1 MKILRSWCQDNVI
14 EGMMIALNVS
24 VARSHVDN
32 MEVFFCFYFHPLGSW
47 SIVMTYVCVCLSVYL
62 SARITRNPRW
72 RTSPIFLST
81 RYSSSDGF
89 RYVMYFRF
97 YKWHGPPLIVFGRV
111 EGRSLL
117 STSALFVWIR
127 NTLLFSNDN
136 FLFFFITSVVYMI
149 ALLFFFEKHF
159 KRMFLFY
166 YFLRN
171 NQQIIFTYMTIVMS
185 SYVTYLLLW
194 KILFFLFQTKWSL
207 FDHEMGNEASR
218 CIHHT

>member
-32 MEVFFCFYFHPLGSW
+32 MDNMEVFFCFYFHPLGSW
-47 SIVMTYVCVCLSVYL
+47 SIVITYVSVCLSVRSHNSK
-62 SARITRNPRW
+62 SALANFTD
-72 RTSPIFLST
+72 FLWT

-149 ALLFFFEKHF
+149 ALLFFSKSI
-159 KRMFLFY
+159 LNACFY
-166 YFLRN
+166 F
-171 NQQIIFTYMTIVMS
+171 IIFFGITN
-185 SYVTYLLLW
+185 
-194 KILFFLFQTKWSL
+194 KLFL
-207 FDHEMGNEASR
+207 
-218 CIHHT
+218 HTWP